1 MGSADRVHD
10 RELLD
15 RLEAMSGIALDATV
29 WRTARLGRDATRGTN
44 AHGRWSAAGEIEVL
58 YTSMVSDGS
67 LAEIGYRLTLEPIWP
82 SRIRHE
88 LSQLSVKLEN
98 VCDLSELK
106 ILADLGLEVAQFEGH
121 NYAVEQAISAAARF
135 LEFDGI
141 LVPNARHNSS
151 NLVIYTEIV
160 DPGLISVV
168 SAKEVDWAAWR
179 ATNRSR
185 PSRSR

>member
-15 RLEAMSGIALDATV
+15 RLEAMNGIALDARV
-29 WRTARLGRDATRGTN
+29 WRTARLGREATRGTN

-67 LAEIGYRLTLEPIWP
+67 LAEIGYRLSLEPIWP
-82 SRIRHE
+82 SKIRHE
-88 LSQLSVKLEN
+88 LNQLSVQLEK
-98 VCDLSELK
+98 VCDLSELDV
-106 ILADLGLEVAQFEGH
+106 LADLGLDVSQFEGH

-141 LVPNARHNSS
+141 LVPNARHNST

-160 DPGLISVV
+160 DPGLVSVV
-168 SAKEVDWAAWR
+168 SAEEVDWTAWR
-179 ATNRSR
+179 VINRHR